1 MNIPDEE
8 VANASVNP
16 HCIRY
21 WPHADQAP
29 GVLGHHIANAIEAIC
44 GASTAA
50 SLLQSDQFL
59 RDAHALEESSEAPAL
74 VDANT
79 RAGLFSALH
88 TCLNAAS
95 AAVDRAYRVAR
106 RGVEDA
112 P

>member
-1 MNIPDEE
+1 MSTSDEE
-8 VANASVNP
+8 TANALVSP
-16 HCIRY
+16 HCIRH

-59 RDAHALEESSEAPAL
+59 RDAHAPDESSEAPASI
-74 VDANT
+74 DANT
-79 RAGLFSALH
+79 RAAALH
-88 TCLNAAS
+88 ACLNAAN
-95 AAVDRAYRVAR
+95 DRIDRMYCIAR
-106 RGVEDA
+106 GSSQEDT

>member
-1 MNIPDEE
+1 MNTTDEE
-8 VANASVNP
+8 APSGRISA
-16 HCIRY
+16 HCIRR

-59 RDAHALEESSEAPAL
+59 RDAHALDESSEAPAFI
-74 VDANT
+74 DANT
-79 RAGLFSALH
+79 RAGLFSALQA
-88 TCLNAAS
+88 CLNAAS
-95 AAVDRAYRVAR
+95 AAVDRVAR
-106 RGVEDA
+106 RGVEGA